1 MSTQE
6 IKNQKKFDFS
16 GYATKVDLKCSDG
29 RVIRKDAFKHQDGR
43 VVPLVWQ
50 HLSKQP
56 SNVLG
61 HALLQNRSDGVY
73 VYCSFNETDPGKNAK
88 MLVEHGDITSLSI
101 HANDLQQKGSDVLH
115 GRILEVSLVYAGA
128 NPGAFIDDISIK
140 HGDGTYEDV
149 PGEAIIFSGEEL
161 SLSDI
166 THAVSNASSEKTV
179 QDVFDTLSEEQK
191 TVVYAMLG
199 AALEEGS
206 MSQSATDGE
215 GEKKEEPEEA
225 KEEGKVED
233 KEELNHSTEG
243 GTEMKTNVFDNKEEV
258 KKNTLTHGQ
267 VQTIL
272 TTAQK
277 CGSLK
282 EAVLTHAVEYGIENI
297 DFLFPDHKTVTPTPE
312 MIARE
317 MAWVSMVL
325 AGVSPK
331 PFSRIKSMAADIT
344 AEEAR
349 AKGYVKGNLKKEEII
364 SLLRRTT
371 GPTTIYKK
379 QKLDR
384 DDIIDITDLD
394 VVAWLKAEMRVMLDE
409 ERARAIMIGDGR
421 DAESE
426 DKINE
431 ECIRPIYTDDEMYAP
446 KVLLESTAT
455 PSDIV
460 DEIVRARKDYKGS
473 GNPAFYASVD
483 LITELMLIKD
493 GFGRRLYNTEAELAS
508 ALRVSKIVEIPLMDE
523 TTRVTDDEP
532 AVTYKLLGIMVN
544 LKDYAM
550 GADKGGQV
558 SMFDDFDIDYNQY
571 KYLIEARCSGALT
584 KPASALV
591 FEQEVAQA

>member
-1 MSTQE
+1 MST
-6 IKNQKKFDFS
+6 NQKKFDFS

-29 RVIRKDAFKHQDGR
+29 RVIRKDAFKHQDG
-43 VVPLVWQ
+43 VTVPLVWQ
-50 HLSKQP
+50 HLHNDP
-56 SNVLG
+56 GNVLG

-73 VYCSFNETDPGKNAK
+73 AYCTFNDTDAGRNAK
-88 MLVEHGDITSLSI
+88 ILVEHKDINSLSI
-101 HANDLQQKGSDVLH
+101 HANELKQKGSDVLH
-115 GRILEVSLVYAGA
+115 GMIREVSLVLAGA
-128 NPGAFIDDISIK
+128 NPGALIDNLSIK
-140 HGDGTYEDV
+140 HSNGSYETDES
-149 PGEAIIFSGEEL
+149 EAIIFTGEEL
-161 SLSDI
+161 SLTEV
-166 THAVSNASSEKTV
+166 THAANNTSSEKTV
-179 QDVFDTLSEEQK
+179 QEVFDTLSEEQK

-215 GEKKEEPEEA
+215 EEKKEEV
-225 KEEGKVED
+225 KEEVEN

-243 GTEMKTNVFDNKEEV
+243 GTEMKTNVFDNKDEV

-297 DFLFPDHKTVTPTPE
+297 DYLFPDHKTVTPTPE

-325 AGVSPK
+325 AGISPK

-349 AKGYVKGNLKKEEII
+349 AKGYVKGNLKKEEVI

-371 GPTTIYKK
+371 SPTTIYKK

-421 DAESE
+421 DAEDE

-473 GNPAFYASVD
+473 GSPAFYASVD

-523 TTRVTDDEP
+523 TTRETDDEVP
-532 AVTYKLLGIMVN
+532 VTYKLLGIMVN

-591 FEQEVAQA
+591 FEQEVAEA